1 MASLKYKK
9 IITKVHIWDT
19 AGQERFRSLALN
31 YINNSHVFAFVY
43 DITDKK
49 SYENI
54 SNWLSIALVKNK
66 NSKFNF
72 LIGNKCNKENERQVS
87 LNEAE

>member
-1 MASLKYKK
+1 M
-9 IITKVHIWDT
+9 HIWDT

>member
-1 MASLKYKK
+1 M
-9 IITKVHIWDT
+9 HIWDT

-31 YINNSHVFAFVY
+31 YINNSHVFAFVN